1 MAKGKY
7 CQGKMVPTAGL
18 EPARVSPPPPQDGVS
33 TNSTT
38 SARFYFVLAGNFSS
52 IGAGID
58 LLDETDR
65 PLLYIMARTRLV
77 NIKMMTTIVVT
88 RVMKPDVPELPKSV
102 WLAPLPKAAPIS
114 DPRPVCSSTMRTRAI
129 AAKICTMHIAVV
141 IFTYQKRFLL
151 Y

>member
-1 MAKGKY
+1 
-7 CQGKMVPTAGL
+7 MVPTAGL

-38 SARFYFVLAGNFSS
+38 SAHFYFVLAGNFSS

-58 LLDETDR
+58 ILDDDDR

-77 NIKMMTTIVVT
+77 SIKTITTIVVT
-88 RVMKPDVPELPKSV
+88 RVMKPDVPELPKRV

-114 DPRPVCSSTMRTRAI
+114 DPRPVCSRTIRTRAI
-129 AAKICTMHIAVV
+129 AARICMMLITVV
-141 IFTYQKRFLL
+141 IFTYQKQFLL
-151 Y
+151 YR